1 MLTVTHGLDS
11 RALTAIAALEREVV
25 AADGG
30 RLKLEWGVLERRT
43 TFDVDLLWW
52 DGDRLLGFLGV
63 YAFGPPDVE
72 LAGMV
77 APAARRRGVG
87 TALLESARPLLR
99 ARGYERLLL
108 VTPTVAAPSSAGRAF
123 AQRQGAELD
132 HSEHFL
138 VLGATPGG
146 ADRNPAVVLRVAR
159 EQDRGDVRRLLKGA
173 FGGDPQVDVLHRH
186 GDTTYVAEL
195 AGVAVGTV
203 RLSLH
208 GTSEGHPATG
218 AVYGFG
224 VDPAYQGRGIGRD
237 VLERCCRLLRAQGCA
252 RLTLEVETANDTAL
266 GLYLST
272 GFVKEAGEDYWAL
285 VP

>member
-1 MLTVTHGLDS
+1 MLTVAHGLDS
-11 RALTAIAALEREVV
+11 RALTALAALEREVV
-25 AADGG
+25 TADGG
-30 RLKLEWGVLERRT
+30 RLKLEWSVLERRT
-43 TFDVDLLWW
+43 EADTDLLWW

-77 APAARRRGVG
+77 APGARRQGLG
-87 TALLESARPLLR
+87 TALLEAARLLVR
-99 ARGYERLLL
+99 ALGYQRLLL
-108 VTPTVAAPSSAGRAF
+108 VTPTVATSSATGRAF
-123 AQRQGAELD
+123 AQRHGAELD

-138 VLGATPGG
+138 VLGETPQ
-146 ADRNPAVVLRVAR
+146 APDRNPAVVLRVAV
-159 EQDRGDVRRLLKGA
+159 EQDREQVRRLLKEA
-173 FGGDPQVDVLHRH
+173 FGGDPLVDVLHQH

-208 GTSEGHPATG
+208 RTPAADATTG

-237 VLERCCRLLRAQGCA
+237 VLERCCRLLREKECD
-252 RLTLEVETANDTAL
+252 RVTLEVETANDTAL

>member
-1 MLTVTHGLDS
+1 MLTVAHGLDS

-87 TALLESARPLLR
+87 TALLESARPLVR

-108 VTPTVAAPSSAGRAF
+108 VTPAGAAPSSAGRAF

-146 ADRNPAVVLRVAR
+146 RTVTQLSSCGSLGSRTARTSSGCSRGPSAVTRRSTSCTGTATPR
-159 EQDRGDVRRLLKGA
+159 TWPSSRGSRSAQYGSACTGRRRAIPRPGRSTDSA
-173 FGGDPQVDVLHRH
+173 STRR
-186 GDTTYVAEL
+186 TR
-195 AGVAVGTV
+195 AVGSGATCWSAAAACCAP
-203 RLSLH
+203 R
-208 GTSEGHPATG
+208 GATG
-218 AVYGFG
+218 
-224 VDPAYQGRGIGRD
+224 
-237 VLERCCRLLRAQGCA
+237 
-252 RLTLEVETANDTAL
+252 
-266 GLYLST
+266 
-272 GFVKEAGEDYWAL
+272 
-285 VP
+285 